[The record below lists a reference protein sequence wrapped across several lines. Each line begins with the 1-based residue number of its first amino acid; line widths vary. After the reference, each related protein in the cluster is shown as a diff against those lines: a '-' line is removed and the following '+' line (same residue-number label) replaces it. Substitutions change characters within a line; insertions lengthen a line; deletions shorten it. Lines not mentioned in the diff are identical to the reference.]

1 MVENFN
7 EDLRIDKMSSEADFV
22 QIVDRGKCFV
32 TIGDTE
38 LEKFEG
44 SIGVQ
49 RIHFASERRDD
60 EDKRV
65 DSRKHKNWSS
75 IGSQCVLSSRLIWDC
90 DSNEVFVR
98 IWISFIDGE
107 KHWVK
112 QARDRNIRD
121 TGKSQNQR

>member
-1 MVENFN
+1 M
-7 EDLRIDKMSSEADFV
+7 
-22 QIVDRGKCFV
+22 

-65 DSRKHKNWSS
+65 DSRKHKNWSC
-75 IGSQCVLSSRLIWDC
+75 IGSQCVLSSRSIWDC
-90 DSNEVFVR
+90 DSN
-98 IWISFIDGE
+98 
-107 KHWVK
+107 
-112 QARDRNIRD
+112 
-121 TGKSQNQR
+121 